1 MNHMNLLPLDSHGVD
16 FSRVRM
22 WSLNN
27 WSKFYRQT
35 LLFGALQDAQI
46 NSVFSKYCVNAQGQV
61 GLPLFLWIFLKHV
74 YLVNNRNGLPPNA
87 LIDSWQVA
95 VRNVPMTG
103 SISHVLVQLPHVFQ
117 KMEAENLA
125 SVIDARYPPLPSLIG
140 CLGASQRDLT
150 LAYKF
155 KPGFHAGFFGYHLP
169 NELMNPIMPSTEEET
184 EAQREMVL
192 SFVLIA
198 S

>member
-1 MNHMNLLPLDSHGVD
+1 MNHMNRLPLDSHGVD

-46 NSVFSKYCVNAQGQV
+46 NSVFNKHCVNMEGQV
-61 GLPLFLWIFLKHV
+61 HSLLLSGSSGNVCAVGWRGGRREHWVSNGDGSPPDA
-74 YLVNNRNGLPPNA
+74 LVG
-87 LIDSWQVA
+87 SWQVA

-117 KMEAENLA
+117 RMEAENLA
-125 SVIDARYPPLPSLIG
+125 SVIDARYPPSPGPSDTWGHREGLDFHTHLELDSVLVLLITIY
-140 CLGASQRDLT
+140 QVR
-150 LAYKF
+150 
-155 KPGFHAGFFGYHLP
+155 
-169 NELMNPIMPSTEEET
+169 
-184 EAQREMVL
+184 
-192 SFVLIA
+192 
-198 S
+198 

>member
-27 WSKFYRQT
+27 WSKYYRQT

-46 NSVFSKYCVNAQGQV
+46 NSVFNKYCVNVQGQV
-61 GLPLFLWIFLKHV
+61 CSPPLGLLKHCASLGQEEV
-74 YLVNNRNGLPPNA
+74 GEKRGNDGDSSPPNA

-95 VRNVPMTG
+95 VRNVPRTG

-117 KMEAENLA
+117 RMEAENLA
-125 SVIDARYPPLPSLIG
+125 SVIDARYLSLPVA
-140 CLGASQRDLT
+140 CQFT
-150 LAYKF
+150 
-155 KPGFHAGFFGYHLP
+155 AGSML
-169 NELMNPIMPSTEEET
+169 
-184 EAQREMVL
+184 VL
-192 SFVLIA
+192 
-198 S
+198 